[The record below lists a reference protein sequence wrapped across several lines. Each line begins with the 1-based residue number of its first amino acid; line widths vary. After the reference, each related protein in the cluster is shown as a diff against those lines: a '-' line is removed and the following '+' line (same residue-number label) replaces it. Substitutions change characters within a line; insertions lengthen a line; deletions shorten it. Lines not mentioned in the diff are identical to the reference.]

1 MNYGELKDY
10 FLELL
15 NRNDITD
22 IQTDRFISLGLRRI
36 ERLLRTPLQRTSIT
50 FTVPTDWDGGF
61 GVPDDYLGFY
71 YLKVN
76 DIPVNRITANSAGKP
91 YPGTP
96 SEFYM
101 DRGKFMFRPTL
112 SESDVID
119 LGYYQEFA
127 QGVTS
132 TSVTNYSVVLG
143 DLVVYAALIYAADFF
158 VDVRREGFKATFID
172 LQNEVQ
178 LMADQDEMSGG
189 VYVRNPYEG
198 MC

>member
-22 IQTDRFISLGLRRI
+22 TQTDLFISLGLRRI
-36 ERLLRTPLQRTSIT
+36 ERLLRTPMQRPSIS
-50 FTVPTDWDGGF
+50 FTVPADWDGGF
-61 GVPDDYLGFY
+61 GIPDDYLGFY

-76 DIPVNRITANSAGKP
+76 GIPISRISTNSAGKP

-112 SESDVID
+112 VEGDVID
-119 LGYYQEFA
+119 FGYYQEFP
-127 QGVTS
+127 QGVS
-132 TSVTNYSVVLG
+132 AESYTNYSVVIT
-143 DLVVYAALIYAADFF
+143 DLVVYAALIYAADLF
-158 VDVRREGFKATFID
+158 VDVRKADFSNSFTEFM
-172 LQNEVQ
+172 NEVQ
-178 LMADQDEMSGG
+178 LMADRDEMSGG

-198 MC
+198 TC